1 MTAPR
6 SLPSDRHERLLAM
19 RAERRLIDD
28 ADVEAAVEEVDSS
41 RLVPLLE
48 EFVHLPRGRHRTL
61 RLRSLLVGLHLC
73 AQDTVGKI
81 VLERVTDILYFRMS
95 PHLRARL
102 DIPEYED
109 HDQGFE
115 AAYAVVRRLFHAMK
129 DAMNPSPLPSNGHL
143 AREKANALTA
153 AADVE
158 DLAERERRLALFTE
172 FVLDASVRPLHGL
185 LADLAEVSLG
195 VDATPVRTFSRGR
208 RTNGPELATDPD
220 AGWYSREG
228 DHKDPDAPVSDSM
241 RPPPS
246 AATKGKANTSPG
258 RKKTSLKKEKKTP
271 LKKKYLFG
279 YDAHLVVTR
288 DAEHDAVLL
297 DDGTPNPEVLPVVVL
312 GMALDKPGQRPAYNG
327 VKILDRLRERGY
339 RPGYLAGDRAYN
351 NSEPDEWQLP
361 VRAMGYKPVY
371 DYRVNQL
378 GKQASSDG
386 AILVEGR
393 WYCPSMPEPLI
404 TATIDLHAERI
415 DQETWVRL
423 IAARRG
429 YRVMPKENAD
439 ADGHQRMMCPAE
451 AGKAQCPIKPYT
463 LGRGIHL
470 PLVAPEPSPAGPLKV
485 CRQHTITVSP
495 EAGAKH
501 WQSLDYGSPKWQKIY
516 FRLRNSVESYN
527 GYAKNPLAESI
538 EAAGSRRIRGIA
550 AQTILLAFQLA
561 HANRRK
567 IQKWLETL
575 ALGDERPRRRTHH
588 RQKRKAAGTWTPTGH
603 LLRAG

>member
-1 MTAPR
+1 MTTPR

-28 ADVEAAVEEVDSS
+28 ADVEAAVEEVDHSQ
-41 RLVPLLE
+41 LVPLLE

-81 VLERVTDILYFRMS
+81 VLERVTDILYFRLS

-102 DIPEYED
+102 GIPEYED
-109 HDQGFE
+109 HDRGFE

-129 DAMNPSPLPSNGHL
+129 DAMNPSPLPPNGHL

-153 AADVE
+153 AADVD
-158 DLAERERRLALFTE
+158 DLAEQERRLALFTE
-172 FVLDASVRPLHGL
+172 FVLDASVRPLHDL
-185 LADLAEVSLG
+185 LAELAEVSLG

-220 AGWYSREG
+220 AGWYAREG

-241 RPPPS
+241 RPPPPT
-246 AATKGKANTSPG
+246 ATKGKAKTSPG
-258 RKKTSLKKEKKTP
+258 KKKTS

-297 DDGTPNPEVLPVVVL
+297 DDGTPNPDVLPVVVL

-361 VRAMGYKPVY
+361 VRTMGYKPIY

-378 GKQASSDG
+378 GKQASADG

-404 TATIDLHAERI
+404 TATIDLYTERI
-415 DQETWVRL
+415 DQETWIRL

-451 AGKAQCPIKPYT
+451 AGKAQCPIKPHT

-470 PLVAPEPSPAGPLKV
+470 PLVDPEPSPAGPLKV
-485 CRQHTITVSP
+485 CRQRTITVSP

-501 WQSLDYGSPKWQKIY
+501 WQCLDYGSPKWQKIY
-516 FRLRNSVESYN
+516 FRLRNSVEGYN

-575 ALGDERPRRRTHH
+575 ALGGERPRRRTHH
-588 RQKRKAAGTWTPTGH
+588 RQKRKATGTWTPTGH
-603 LLRAG
+603 LSRVG

>member
-1 MTAPR
+1 MTGPN
-6 SLPSDRHERLLAM
+6 SLPSDRHERLLSM
-19 RAERRLIDD
+19 RAERRFIAD
-28 ADVEAAVEEVDSS
+28 ADVEAAIGEVDHSQ
-41 RLVPLLE
+41 LIPLLE

-61 RLRSLLVGLHLC
+61 HLRSLLVGLHLC
-73 AQDTVGKI
+73 TQDTVGKI
-81 VLERVTDILYFRMS
+81 VLERVTDILYFRIS

-109 HDQGFE
+109 HDRGFE

-129 DAMNPSPLPSNGHL
+129 DAMNPSPLPPNGHL
-143 AREKANALTA
+143 ARGKANSLTA
-153 AADVE
+153 AADVD
-158 DLAERERRLALFTE
+158 DLAEREQRLALFTE
-172 FVLDASVRPLHGL
+172 FVLDASVRPLHSL
-185 LADLAEVSLG
+185 LTELAEVSLG

-220 AGWYSREG
+220 AGWYVREG
-228 DHKDPDAPVSDSM
+228 DHSDPDALVSDSM
-241 RPPPS
+241 RPPPPP
-246 AATKGKANTSPG
+246 AAPKGRVKTALG
-258 RKKTSLKKEKKTP
+258 RKRTS

-279 YDAHLVVTR
+279 YDAHLIVTR

-327 VKILDRLRERGY
+327 LKILGRLRERGY

-361 VRAMGYKPVY
+361 VRAMGHKPVY
-371 DYRVNQL
+371 DYRADQL

-415 DQETWVRL
+415 DQETWIRL
-423 IAARRG
+423 ISARRG

-451 AGKAQCPIKPYT
+451 AGKAQCPIKPHT

-470 PLVAPEPSPAGPLKV
+470 PLVDPEPSPAGPLKV
-485 CRQHTITVSP
+485 CRQRTITVSP

-501 WQSLDYGSPKWQKIY
+501 WQSLDYGSLEWQKIY

-527 GYAKNPLAESI
+527 GYAKNPLAESV

-575 ALGDERPRRRTHH
+575 ALGGDRPRRRTHH
-588 RQKRKAAGTWTPTGH
+588 RQKRKATGTWTPTGH